1 MSPHPRWQEEP
12 TATGQAAPP
21 PQKGWQQGG
30 FHHSSPPSPCSRPGC
45 PGPAG
50 KQLENNHFPHLSACF
65 CLLGIWWLSYGFFYY
80 FYFSHMFRVGQEG
93 SNLSF
98 PYFFLNF
105 KILSN
110 YFPLP
115 EPFLGFIYIPIIHY
129 SIPDLDGDTWLTR
142 SKVDPVQPVCQT
154 KPLIHQP
161 KSFYRRVM
169 KESRTVCHSFLPMSL
184 LTLETKTLLCLS
196 APPLPHP
203 HEFSSWHSP
212 A

>member
-1 MSPHPRWQEEP
+1 MFVCW
-12 TATGQAAPP
+12 
-21 PQKGWQQGG
+21 G
-30 FHHSSPPSPCSRPGC
+30 FGDF
-45 PGPAG
+45 
-50 KQLENNHFPHLSACF
+50 LM
-65 CLLGIWWLSYGFFYY
+65 GFLYY
-80 FYFSHMFRVGQEG
+80 FYFSHMFRMGQKG
-93 SNLSF
+93 GDFFF
-98 PYFFLNF
+98 PNIFFFFNF

-115 EPFLGFIYIPIIHY
+115 EPFFEFIYIPIIHN

-142 SKVDPVQPVCQT
+142 SKVDPAQPVCQT